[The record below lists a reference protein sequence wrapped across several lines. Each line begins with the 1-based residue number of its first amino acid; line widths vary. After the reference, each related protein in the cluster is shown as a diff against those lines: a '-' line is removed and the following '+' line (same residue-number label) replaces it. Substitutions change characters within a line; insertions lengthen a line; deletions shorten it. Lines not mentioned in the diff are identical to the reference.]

1 MPFETIS
8 THNMSQGRVELSDWD
23 IENARATSLEKA
35 HYDFQRAESEV
46 LTPPVFPGAERNHDD
61 VAEVYEELTA
71 EQPSTA
77 EQMNALTNEQIY
89 HYLGAYTDHQMRARQ
104 EMRTRQDYALAA

>member
-1 MPFETIS
+1 MPFETIP
-8 THNMSQGRVELSDWD
+8 TYNTPQNRVELSDWD

-35 HYDFQRAESEV
+35 HYDFQRVENEV
-46 LTPPVFPGAERNHDD
+46 LTPPIFPGTERNHDD
-61 VAEVYEELTA
+61 VAEVHEELSA
-71 EQPSTA
+71 EQPSTV

-104 EMRTRQDYALAA
+104 DYALVA